1 MSHAHEPQKS
11 TQTASEAE
19 ILIVNDDLFFTARI
33 ESTLRR
39 LGYRIAVARS
49 LGDAVASAEAH
60 PPALAIVNF
69 GSERINPPEVVRH
82 LKALPHP
89 APVLGF
95 VSHTWIPQVRPNA
108 MAVGCDL
115 LVANSAIHRRL
126 PQIVAR
132 LAPLDG
138 AAASVQEAAR
148 LAEDGT
154 DPPPA

>member
-1 MSHAHEPQKS
+1 MSHAHEPHKPS
-11 TQTASEAE
+11 QTATGAAV
-19 ILIVNDDLFFTARI
+19 LVVNDDLFFTARI

-39 LGYRIAVARS
+39 LGYQVAVARS
-49 LGDAVASAEAH
+49 LEDAVASAEAR

-108 MAVGCDL
+108 LAVGCDL

-126 PQIVAR
+126 PQLVVR

-138 AAASVQEAAR
+138 SAARVQEAAS
-148 LAEDGT
+148 LAEDEE
-154 DPPPA
+154 D